1 MDRSKLKDQK
11 VNWKVKNAMPKRE
24 IKKINAEVILNVK
37 MKNEKENKS
46 RGVEPN
52 T

>member
-1 MDRSKLKDQK
+1 
-11 VNWKVKNAMPKRE
+11 MPKRE
-24 IKKINAEVILNVK
+24 IKKINAEVILNLK
-37 MKNEKENKS
+37 MKNEKKNKS